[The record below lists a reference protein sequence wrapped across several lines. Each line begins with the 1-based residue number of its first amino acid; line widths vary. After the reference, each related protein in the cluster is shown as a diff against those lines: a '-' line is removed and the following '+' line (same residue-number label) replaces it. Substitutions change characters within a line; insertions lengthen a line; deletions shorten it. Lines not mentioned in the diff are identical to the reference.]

1 MNKSIKYKAQSTECN
16 NTHAEKCHI
25 LDFIWNHHHHHQC
38 FFWDYS
44 GEPVLEENLL
54 DFYCAREDNRDRH
67 TNHPDGCHS
76 IQTNHRPTS
85 IVPPFLRWM
94 PFLPHPS
101 HFILAWDRHQIYWFA
116 YPMAWFRT
124 SSGKW
129 LWNSVWERQMKMS
142 HLRLP
147 VLWVQHLRNQRHS
160 LLKRLRSGHRKHETA
175 HPATVPDWNVGH
187 RVHSTGNH
195 RVTVARRQQPQTC
208 HQKYNWLSLLWSPCG
223 VGQTIIFS
231 SCGFFFLSIYLF
243 FLA

>member
-94 PFLPHPS
+94 PFLPQPS
-101 HFILAWDRHQIYWFA
+101 HFILA
-116 YPMAWFRT
+116 
-124 SSGKW
+124 
-129 LWNSVWERQMKMS
+129 
-142 HLRLP
+142 
-147 VLWVQHLRNQRHS
+147 
-160 LLKRLRSGHRKHETA
+160 
-175 HPATVPDWNVGH
+175 
-187 RVHSTGNH
+187 
-195 RVTVARRQQPQTC
+195 
-208 HQKYNWLSLLWSPCG
+208 
-223 VGQTIIFS
+223 
-231 SCGFFFLSIYLF
+231 
-243 FLA
+243 